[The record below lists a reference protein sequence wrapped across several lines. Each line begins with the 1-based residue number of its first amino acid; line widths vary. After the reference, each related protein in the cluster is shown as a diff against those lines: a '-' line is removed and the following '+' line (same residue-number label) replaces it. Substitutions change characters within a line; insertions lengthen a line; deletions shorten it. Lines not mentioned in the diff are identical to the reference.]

1 MVCIIQI
8 YTNGSMIDKTI
19 NLNKKNIVNILKK
32 ESKQTG
38 EGDIQQIYNI
48 DNIYFYSWKN
58 GNNINKHKLPNNNM
72 ILYGD
77 IFIINITVKIK
88 NYSVSEYGE
97 FYYFTNNKDKH
108 TKDENKNICDI
119 LLDEDTTNYE

>member
-19 NLNKKNIVNILKK
+19 NLNKKNIVNILKR

-38 EGDIQQIYNI
+38 KGDIQQIYNI
-48 DNIYFYSWKN
+48 DNIYFYGWKN
-58 GNNINKHKLPNNNM
+58 GNNINKHKLPNNDM

-77 IFIINITVKIK
+77 IFIINITGKIK
-88 NYSVSEYGE
+88 NYSVSEYGD
-97 FYYFTNNKDKH
+97 FYYFINNKDEYK
-108 TKDENKNICDI
+108 KKENKNICDI